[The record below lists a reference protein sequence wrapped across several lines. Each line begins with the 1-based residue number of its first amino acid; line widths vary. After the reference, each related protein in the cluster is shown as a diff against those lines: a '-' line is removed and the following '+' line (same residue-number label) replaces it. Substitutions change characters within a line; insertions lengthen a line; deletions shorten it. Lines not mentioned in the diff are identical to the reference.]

1 MEDYDF
7 MVIVERFDEC
17 IVLMQLLLGLETSD
31 IMYLSAKK
39 ADMYH
44 RMGKKKCIK
53 IRKSFISP
61 TITNFLSSKEWQ
73 TKNYGDFL
81 LIEAVSQ
88 SIDLTIENIGRK
100 RFDKAY
106 DIFQDLKK
114 RTVKECEDKA
124 IFPCSTI
131 GQIQEES
138 TSNCYHKDEGCGF
151 PCFDAMKP
159 E

>member
-124 IFPCSTI
+124 IFPCSAI
-131 GQIQEES
+131 GQFQEES
-138 TSNCYHKDEGCGF
+138 TSNCYHKDGGCGF